1 MTVRWTN
8 LAGGAAAAAAG
19 AIAAVMALHG
29 FHGLTPAADQ
39 AATGAAVRAYLL
51 EHPEVIPEAMDKL
64 QDKQNAARVA
74 QSRPAIETP
83 FAGAIAGNP
92 NGDVTLVEYF
102 DYACGYCRASV
113 ADVDRLVAS
122 DPRIRVVF
130 KELPI
135 LAPESDRAARLS
147 LAAAK
152 AGKFLAYHHALYGE
166 GALDDAKIDKA
177 AREAGLDP
185 AAAAKGADIDREIQ
199 TNLTTARTLQ
209 LSGTPTFVVGNTVLN
224 GAVGYDTLKEA
235 VAKAR
240 ADRKA

>member
-1 MTVRWTN
+1 MMVRWTN
-8 LAGGAAAAAAG
+8 LAGGAAAAAVG
-19 AIAAVMALHG
+19 AIAAVAALHG
-29 FHGLTPAADQ
+29 LHGIGSAPND

-51 EHPEVIPEAMDKL
+51 EHPEVIPEAMGKL

-83 FAGAIAGNP
+83 FAGAFAGNP

-113 ADVDRLVAS
+113 ADIDKLVAS
-122 DPRIRVVF
+122 DPRVRVVF

-152 AGKFLAYHHALYGE
+152 AGKFLTYHHTLYGE

-185 AAAAKGADIDREIQ
+185 AAAKGTDIDREIQ

-240 ADRKA
+240 ADHKA

>member
-1 MTVRWTN
+1 MMVRWTN
-8 LAGGAAAAAAG
+8 LAGGAAAAAVG
-19 AIAAVMALHG
+19 AIAAVAALHG
-29 FHGLTPAADQ
+29 LHGVGSVPND

-113 ADVDRLVAS
+113 ADVDKLVAA
-122 DPRIRVVF
+122 DPRVRVVF

-135 LAPESDRAARLS
+135 LSPESDRAARLS

-185 AAAAKGADIDREIQ
+185 AAAVSGADIDREIE
-199 TNLTTARTLQ
+199 TNLTTARALR
-209 LSGTPTFVVGNTVLN
+209 LSGTPTFVVGDTVLN
-224 GAVGYDTLKEA
+224 GAVGYDTLKDA

>member
-1 MTVRWTN
+1 MSMRWTN
-8 LAGGAAAAAAG
+8 LAGGAAAAAVG
-19 AIAAVMALHG
+19 AIAAVAALHG
-29 FHGLTPAADQ
+29 LHGVGPAAGDP
-39 AATGAAVRAYLL
+39 ATGAAVRAYLL
-51 EHPEVIPEAMDKL
+51 EHPEVIPEAMEKL

-83 FAGAIAGNP
+83 FAGAVAGNP

-152 AGKFLAYHHALYGE
+152 AGKFLAYHHALYAE
-166 GALDDAKIDKA
+166 GALSDAKIDKA

-185 AAAAKGADIDREIQ
+185 EAAAKGTDIDHEIE
-199 TNLTTARTLQ
+199 TNIITARALR
-209 LSGTPTFVVGNTVLN
+209 LSGTPTFVIGDTVLN
-224 GAVGYDTLKEA
+224 GAVGYDTLKDA
-235 VAKAR
+235 VARAR

>member
-1 MTVRWTN
+1 MKMRWTN
-8 LAGGAAAAAAG
+8 LAGGAAAAAVG
-19 AIAAVMALHG
+19 AIAAVATLHG
-29 FHGLTPAADQ
+29 LHGVGSAPND

-51 EHPEVIPEAMDKL
+51 DHPEVIPEAMEKL
-64 QDKQNAARVA
+64 QDKQNAARIA

-83 FAGAIAGNP
+83 FAGAVAGNP

-113 ADVDRLVAS
+113 ADVDKLVAS
-122 DPRIRVVF
+122 DPRVRVVF

-135 LAPESDRAARLS
+135 LTPDSDRAARLS

-166 GALDDAKIDKA
+166 GALDGAKIDKT
-177 AREAGLDP
+177 ARAAGLDP
-185 AAAAKGADIDREIQ
+185 AAAASGADIDHEIE
-199 TNLTTARTLQ
+199 TNLTTARALR
-209 LSGTPTFVVGNTVLN
+209 LSGTPTFVVGDTVLN

>member
-8 LAGGAAAAAAG
+8 LAGGAAAAAVG
-19 AIAAVMALHG
+19 AIAAVAALHG
-29 FHGLTPAADQ
+29 LHGVGSAPDD
-39 AATGAAVRAYLL
+39 AATGAAVRSYLL
-51 EHPEVIPEAMDKL
+51 AHPEVIPEAMDKL

-83 FAGAIAGNP
+83 FAGAVAGNP
-92 NGDVTLVEYF
+92 QGDVTLVEYF

-135 LAPESDRAARLS
+135 LSPESDRAARLS

-152 AGKFLAYHHALYGE
+152 SGKFLAYHHALYGE

-185 AAAAKGADIDREIQ
+185 AAAAKGADIDHEIE
-199 TNLTTARTLQ
+199 TNLTTARALR
-209 LSGTPTFVVGNTVLN
+209 LSGTPTFVIGDTVLN
-224 GAVGYDTLKEA
+224 GAVGYDTLKDA
-235 VAKAR
+235 VARAR

>member
-1 MTVRWTN
+1 MTVRWTS
-8 LAGGAAAAAAG
+8 LAGGAAAAAVG
-19 AIAAVMALHG
+19 AIAAVAALHS
-29 FHGLTPAADQ
+29 FHGLTPQADP

-51 EHPEVIPEAMDKL
+51 DHPEVIPEAMDRL
-64 QDKQNAARVA
+64 QDKQNAERVA

-83 FAGAIAGNP
+83 FAGAVAGNP

-135 LAPESDRAARLS
+135 LSTESARAARLS

-177 AREAGLDP
+177 ARAVGLDP
-185 AAAAKGADIDREIQ
+185 EAAMKGADIDHEIE
-199 TNLTTARTLQ
+199 TNVATARSLR
-209 LSGTPTFVVGNTVLN
+209 LSGTPTFVIGDTVLN
-224 GAVGYDTLKEA
+224 GAVGFDTLKEA